1 MPQDNRR
8 RHGSVSA
15 SGGVRPSAA
24 GSSTGRAEP
33 ARKRRVGSGTSAA
46 SETPADD
53 SSQHCIM
60 PSTNRRRPGRF
71 VGSGGVHST
80 AAEFSTGG
88 VKAAKK
94 SRDDFV
100 TSTDSETTCLLFTDV
115 GVVEDTLHEHI
126 KDDSRHFPDTVTL
139 DDIEELVSEVGPE
152 IYVKPDVVRTQ
163 GTRWMVSFSK
173 KTDWEEVGSPE
184 YISFPDT
191 PYDGCLVTLRR
202 STPCDKI
209 LKLFNVRIP
218 ECHRH
223 TPYSLNTKQQ
233 ADIACTILTLLA
245 KEKAPFIVIGNLG
258 FALATCLRC
267 LRLFDKTYRGSLED
281 QLEILCSA
289 DQKLMC
295 IFKHEKGQCIQ
306 QKDLAGNPECL
317 CIDISWTGS
326 RVAQSTEPTD
336 HSDITGT
343 SRTEHYLKMLSIGD
357 NFPELFEVSQ
367 HLDTILLDQI
377 LLRPVVSPHGV
388 IDVSLT
394 LKTLDDSVGLLKK
407 ARAHAGVVSDNTI
420 LDEKEFLA
428 ALNWLHKTF
437 EDRFMENDTLRDRI
451 HYASVEKLNKKQ
463 KKNWSMIRA
472 VLSNPGNVRSWA
484 IMRFLRLSCA
494 TASSTRNHS
503 KASCLPCCKNKR
515 NAKGNNHVLKRTA

>member
-1 MPQDNRR
+1 MR
-8 RHGSVSA
+8 
-15 SGGVRPSAA
+15 
-24 GSSTGRAEP
+24 
-33 ARKRRVGSGTSAA
+33 
-46 SETPADD
+46 
-53 SSQHCIM
+53 
-60 PSTNRRRPGRF
+60 
-71 VGSGGVHST
+71 
-80 AAEFSTGG
+80 
-88 VKAAKK
+88 
-94 SRDDFV
+94 
-100 TSTDSETTCLLFTDV
+100 
-115 GVVEDTLHEHI
+115 
-126 KDDSRHFPDTVTL
+126 
-139 DDIEELVSEVGPE
+139 
-152 IYVKPDVVRTQ
+152 
-163 GTRWMVSFSK
+163 
-173 KTDWEEVGSPE
+173 
-184 YISFPDT
+184 
-191 PYDGCLVTLRR
+191 
-202 STPCDKI
+202 
-209 LKLFNVRIP
+209 
-218 ECHRH
+218 
-223 TPYSLNTKQQ
+223 
-233 ADIACTILTLLA
+233 
-245 KEKAPFIVIGNLG
+245 
-258 FALATCLRC
+258 
-267 LRLFDKTYRGSLED
+267 LED
-281 QLEILCSA
+281 QLQIICSA

-407 ARAHAGVVSDNTI
+407 ARAHARVVSDNTT